1 MKIQRKKPMNDDTP
15 KTDTKALNRALLS
28 NQKPPKANALSA
40 SLTFGWRALLKIKHV
55 PEQLFDVTAFPV
67 MFILMFTYLFG
78 GALAG
83 STGEYLQY
91 LLPGILAQ
99 TVIMLTMYTGLS
111 LHNDIKKGI
120 FDRFRSL
127 PIWQPAVLTG
137 ALLGDAL
144 RYTVASMVIIVIGL
158 VLGFQPGGGWTGMIL
173 AMGLL
178 LIFSFSFSWIWTA
191 VGIVVRTQ
199 ESLYTLSFVILFPLT
214 FISNIFVEPETM
226 PSWLEAFVNVNPIS
240 ILVTAL
246 RGLMHGGVTAGDIT
260 AVLMISAGMIAL
272 FGPVTMYLFRRQ
284 K

>member
-1 MKIQRKKPMNDDTP
+1 MKIQRKKPMNNDTP

-28 NQKPPKANALSA
+28 SQKPPKANALSA

-144 RYTVASMVIIVIGL
+144 RYTVASLVIIVIGL

-260 AVLMISAGMIAL
+260 AVLMISAGMIAV

>member
-1 MKIQRKKPMNDDTP
+1 MNNDTP
-15 KTDTKALNRALLS
+15 KTDTTALNRTLLS
-28 NQKPPKANALSA
+28 SQKPPKANALSA

-260 AVLMISAGMIAL
+260 AVLMISAGMIAV

>member
-1 MKIQRKKPMNDDTP
+1 MGRKRMNNESPNTNIE
-15 KTDTKALNRALLS
+15 TLNRALLTR
-28 NQKPPKANALSA
+28 NKPPKASALSA

-55 PEQLFDVTAFPV
+55 PEQLFDVTAFPI

-83 STGEYLQY
+83 STGEYLQF

-99 TVIMLTMYTGLS
+99 TVVMLTMYTGLS

-144 RYTVASMVIIVIGL
+144 RYTIASLVIIVIGL
-158 VLGFQPGGGWTGMIL
+158 TLGFQPEAGISGMAL
-173 AMGLL
+173 AVGML
-178 LIFSFSFSWIWTA
+178 LIFAFSFSWIWTA

-199 ESLYTLSFVILFPLT
+199 ESLFTLSFIILFPLT

-226 PSWLEAFVNVNPIS
+226 PSWLETFVNVNPIS
-240 ILVTAL
+240 ILVTSL
-246 RGLMHGGVTAGDIT
+246 RGFMHGTIT
-260 AVLMISAGMIAL
+260 SAQVMSVLIISAGIIAV
-272 FGPVTMYLFRRQ
+272 FGPITMYLFRKQ

>member
-1 MKIQRKKPMNDDTP
+1 MNDDTP

-28 NQKPPKANALSA
+28 SQKPPKANALSA

>member
-1 MKIQRKKPMNDDTP
+1 MKIQRKKPMNNDTP
-15 KTDTKALNRALLS
+15 KTDTKAPNRALLS
-28 NQKPPKANALSA
+28 GPKPPKANALSA

-144 RYTVASMVIIVIGL
+144 RYTVASLVIIVIGL

-260 AVLMISAGMIAL
+260 AVLMISAGMIAV